1 MQYNAMQGKTRQGK
15 AGQGK
20 ARQGKARHIL
30 LNVVFKTDNIS
41 QNACIRLGA
50 EYLQCSRKYTKYG
63 IQRNDSERDIS
74 KTVYVEYTQILD
86 RAHIKHK
93 GTRHLCLGLPSLENS
108 ISSSNSTL
116 VMAGSKLTRSFHI
129 LDPRYKNVRS
139 PLLVV
144 FRLGRLVSYVV
155 LLNLNRS
162 WRHSAFIW
170 WNDLNVPII
179 NNFSLYK
186 SKEEDPF
193 CEVFLRTWIQMC
205 QEVCEAI
212 ALGSFP
218 ISVYLSIHKSAILK
232 DSIKSCSLWNYWN
245 FFFFFNFIST
255 YFEILAN
262 ALSCLVALGQQALT
276 WSLNVNQ

>member
-1 MQYNAMQGKTRQGK
+1 MQCNTMQC
-15 AGQGK
+15 K
-20 ARQGKARHIL
+20 ARQGKARQGRQRQGKARQDTFL

-50 EYLQCSRKYTKYG
+50 EYLQCSRKYTKYE

-74 KTVYVEYTQILD
+74 KTVYVEYTPILD

-144 FRLGRLVSYVV
+144 FRLGWISLCRLVSYVV

-179 NNFSLYK
+179 NNFSL
-186 SKEEDPF
+186 
-193 CEVFLRTWIQMC
+193 
-205 QEVCEAI
+205 
-212 ALGSFP
+212 
-218 ISVYLSIHKSAILK
+218 
-232 DSIKSCSLWNYWN
+232 
-245 FFFFFNFIST
+245 
-255 YFEILAN
+255 
-262 ALSCLVALGQQALT
+262 
-276 WSLNVNQ
+276 